1 MLKDII
7 ETFEELKKYVFIV
20 NRGDKKN
27 IIITFNDSN
36 FYHLIGLHK
45 MGIDRFFPDYIKT
58 KSRKYEYIK
67 KNIDKFDGIIKNHI
81 HEKDTLQYRVKSFPR
96 ILDLLRSNQNVSLY
110 DLSIVPKNSLYDGD
124 YGIFKVYEDD
134 ISCLLGLKSDIVKEE
149 VIYCAPQSWMAD
161 KRSNVLTKN
170 KKPLYMSVIV
180 PVSVNIFKDDFIYA

>member
-81 HEKDTLQYRVKSFPR
+81 
-96 ILDLLRSNQNVSLY
+96 
-110 DLSIVPKNSLYDGD
+110 
-124 YGIFKVYEDD
+124 
-134 ISCLLGLKSDIVKEE
+134 KEE
-149 VIYCAPQSWMAD
+149 IIYCAPQSWMAD